1 MGYSKLAINMLLNL
15 SRKIKNHRVHFY
27 CLDQEIYRVLSS
39 LPLGS
44 LQITFELWKSDVS
57 TEFENYG
64 SPEYN
69 SLTHQKV
76 QILRKALEEFQFI
89 HFIDS
94 DVVCIQEPSPEHYEE
109 YSKYDI
115 VFQFDCGILPDR
127 ELEGD
132 YKFDNWTCTG
142 NTSMRNTPGTKYM
155 LDTITRFQKLFP
167 FKNDQECLRQ
177 YFDNF
182 EIKDIRNETRAAL
195 FVYPTYQYTNGNL
208 IHNDIYDTSRMYFF
222 HANHSVG
229 TEQKIALL
237 KKVGEWRED

>member
-1 MGYSKLAINMLLNL
+1 MLLNL

-57 TEFENYG
+57 TEFEIYG
-64 SPEYN
+64 SPGYN

-94 DVVCIQEPSPEHYEE
+94 DVVCIQEPSPEHYLQ
-109 YSKYDI
+109 YSQYDI
-115 VFQFDCGILPDR
+115 VFQFDRNYVADKD
-127 ELEGD
+127 LEGD
-132 YKFDNWTCTG
+132 YKFETWTCTG
-142 NTSMRNTPGTKYM
+142 NTTLRNTPGTKYI
-155 LDTITRFQKLFP
+155 LDAITRFQKIFP
-167 FKNDQECLRQ
+167 FKNDQECLKQ

-182 EIKDIRNETRAAL
+182 EIDDIRNETRAAL
-195 FVYPTYQYTNGNL
+195 YVYPSYQYTNGHL
-208 IHNDIYDTSRMYFF
+208 INMNVYDTSRMYFV
-222 HANHSVG
+222 HANWCVG
-229 TEQKIALL
+229 EDEKIAIL
-237 KKVGEWRED
+237 KKVGEWREG